1 MNEIMVKIQNSM
13 NFLPRSERVI
23 AEHLLQNP
31 GDAIRCS
38 ATELSEKCSTSK
50 AAVVR
55 FCKSM
60 DLNGYRGLCTS
71 IAESLSEGKSGDSP
85 TEPRQDIRA
94 GDSIQQV
101 IRTVSSNNI
110 KAIQDTIR
118 MIETDTIQLA
128 SETIFSAGRILVCGS
143 GASLLVAQDF
153 GEKLIRI
160 HLPCYAFA
168 DSSNQKTAAAT
179 LGKHDVVIAIS
190 WSGST
195 KDVID
200 VARIARKAGAKVIS
214 MTRSG
219 RSRLIESSDISLF
232 AAAPE
237 NRIRFGAMSSRIAI
251 HTLADILFSVM
262 VSTHYENVT
271 PYLEKTYAALLP
283 TKYT

>member
-38 ATELSEKCSTSK
+38 ATELSEKCGTSK

-55 FCKSM
+55 FCRSM
-60 DLNGYRGLCTS
+60 DFTGYRGLCTS
-71 IAESLSEGKSGDSP
+71 IAESLSAGKAAGRAP
-85 TEPRQDIRA
+85 EPQQDIRA
-94 GDSIQQV
+94 GDSIQQI

-110 KAIQDTIR
+110 KAIQDTMRI
-118 MIETDTIQLA
+118 IETETIQFA
-128 SETIFSAGRILVCGS
+128 SDIIFGAGRILVCGA
-143 GASLLVAQDF
+143 GASLHVAQDLE
-153 GEKLIRI
+153 EKLIRI
-160 HLPCYAFA
+160 HLPCNAFA
-168 DSSNQKTAAAT
+168 DSSIQKTAAAN
-179 LGKHDVVIAIS
+179 LGIHDVVIAIS
-190 WSGST
+190 WSGSS

-214 MTRSG
+214 LTSSG
-219 RSRLIESSDISLF
+219 RNKLIESSDIALF

-251 HTLADILFSVM
+251 YTLADILFSVM
-262 VSTHYENVT
+262 VSGHYDTVK
-271 PYLEKTYAALLP
+271 PYLEKTYTALQS